1 MKHEPA
7 IPGIHEVV
15 RELTDDLG
23 PTMVSAL
30 AGDRVRL
37 TADDWVMEDGPEP
50 DEDEAERLRFAYDQW
65 QLLAAQG
72 ADRARAWFIGDNP
85 RLGDESPV
93 MAIHDGRFDD
103 VRNAAN
109 AFLKEGTRSDRR

>member
-1 MKHEPA
+1 MNHEPA
-7 IPGIHEVV
+7 APGIREIV
-15 RELTDDLG
+15 RHLTDALG

-50 DEDEAERLRFAYDQW
+50 DEKEAERLRFAYDQW

-72 ADRARAWFIGDNP
+72 ADRARAWFIRDTP
-85 RLGDESPV
+85 ALGDESPV
-93 MAIHDGRFDD
+93 MAIHDGRFGD
-103 VRNAAN
+103 VRNAAS
-109 AFLKEGTRSDRR
+109 AFLEDGAQADKP